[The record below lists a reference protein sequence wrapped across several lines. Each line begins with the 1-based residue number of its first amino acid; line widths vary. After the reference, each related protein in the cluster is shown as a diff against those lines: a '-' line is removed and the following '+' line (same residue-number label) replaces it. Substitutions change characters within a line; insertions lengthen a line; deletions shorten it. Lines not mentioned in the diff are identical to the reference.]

1 MLVHLTI
8 SDFAIIHRLETPF
21 KKDLNILSGETG
33 AGKSIII
40 NAVNL
45 ILGARASADLI
56 RTGCGEA
63 RVEALFSLP
72 GDSSIQGLVRSLDIP
87 FDGELLIKRT
97 ISREGKNRITINGS
111 GATLQMLSSI
121 GPRLMSVSGQH
132 EHQLLLKPE
141 NHLFLLDDF
150 GGLQGERKRL
160 NRIFGEYQD
169 LKETFR
175 RLEMEIME
183 GEKRQELGRF
193 QMEEIER
200 AGIQPGEDRIL
211 EEERKRLRH
220 AEQLLAL
227 VRQTYDTLYE
237 DEDAILARLGRCSR
251 DLDRGAT
258 LDQRL
263 LPLVEV
269 LDATRAELEE
279 AAMALRDLQQGI
291 LMDPARL
298 EQVEERMHLLHDLK
312 RKYGASIEEILG
324 FRKRLSAGLEDL
336 DARRA
341 ELDAVRTG
349 LGERAGEMVE
359 MAREL
364 SRKRRKAA
372 GAFQEAV
379 TRELDHL
386 DMGGTRFQV
395 KFLQEKEPAKGG
407 WRDPEA
413 ALNGMGPDGYDRIEF
428 MLSPNVGEEL
438 RPLSKIAS
446 GGELSRIML
455 ALKTILAGTASVET
469 IIFDEVDAGIGG
481 ATAEVVGE
489 KLRSLARYHQILCI
503 THLPQIASKGTAHF
517 LVEKSVVKGR
527 TQTSIWELGQ
537 EERVQEIARLL
548 GGKVITAQA
557 VAHAEEMLKTSS

>member
-1 MLVHLTI
+1 MLVQLTI
-8 SDFAIIHRLETPF
+8 TDFAIIHRLETSF
-21 KKDLNILSGETG
+21 QKDLNILSGETG

-56 RTGCGEA
+56 RTGCSEA
-63 RVEALFSLP
+63 KVEALFSLP
-72 GDSSIQGLVRSLDIP
+72 EDSSIQGLMRSLDIP
-87 FDGELLIKRT
+87 FEGELLIKRT

-132 EHQLLLKPE
+132 EHQLLLKQE
-141 NHLFLLDDF
+141 NHLFLLDAF
-150 GGLQGERKRL
+150 GGLEGERRQL

-169 LKETFR
+169 LKEVVG
-175 RLEMEIME
+175 RLEMEIQE

-200 AGIQPGEDRIL
+200 AGIEPGEDQIL

-220 AEQLLAL
+220 AEQLRAI
-227 VRQTYDTLYE
+227 VGQTYDTLYE
-237 DEDAILARLGRCSR
+237 DEDAILSKLGRCSR
-251 DLDRGAT
+251 ELDRGANM
-258 LDQRL
+258 DRRL
-263 LPLVEV
+263 LSIVKIFE
-269 LDATRAELEE
+269 ATRAELEE
-279 AAMALRDLQQGI
+279 AAMALRGLQQGI

-298 EQVEERMHLLHDLK
+298 EQVEERMQLLHGLK
-312 RKYGASIEEILG
+312 RKYGPSLEDILA
-324 FRKRLSAGLEDL
+324 FRERLSAGLEDL
-336 DARRA
+336 DARRK
-341 ELDAVRTG
+341 ELGSLDAR
-349 LGERAGEMVE
+349 LGEMAGEIKQ
-359 MAREL
+359 MAGEL

-372 GAFQEAV
+372 GAFEEAV
-379 TRELDHL
+379 TGELGHL

-395 KFLQEKEPAKGG
+395 GFLQEKGAPKRGG
-407 WRDPEA
+407 GDPEEA
-413 ALNGMGPDGYDRIEF
+413 PEGMGPDGCDRIEF
-428 MLSPNVGEEL
+428 MLSPNVGEDL

-455 ALKTILAGTASVET
+455 GLKTILAGTTSVET

-517 LVEKSVVKGR
+517 LVEKSVVGGR
-527 TQTSIWELGQ
+527 TQTSIGELGK

-548 GGKVITAQA
+548 GGKVITPQA
-557 VAHAEEMLKTSS
+557 VAHAQEMLKTAG